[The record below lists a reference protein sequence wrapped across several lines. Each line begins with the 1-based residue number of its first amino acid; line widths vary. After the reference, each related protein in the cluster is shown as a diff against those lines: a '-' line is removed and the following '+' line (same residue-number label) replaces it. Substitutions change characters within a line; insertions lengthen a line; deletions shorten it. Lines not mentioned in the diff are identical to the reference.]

1 MVNFTQNDILLYIN
15 NELSTEQATSM
26 ELALQNDTALKNEY
40 DLLVESKISLDQP
53 LLKPRRAVI
62 NRILAYAQNSVP
74 VRAAQ
79 A

>member
-15 NELSTEQATSM
+15 NELSTEQATSF

-40 DLLVESKISLDQP
+40 DFLVESKASLDRP

-62 NRILAYAQNSVP
+62 NRILAYAQNNVA
-74 VRAAQ
+74 VRVEQ

>member
-15 NELSTEQATSM
+15 NELSTEQVIAM

-40 DLLVESKISLDQP
+40 DLLVASKTSLDQP
-53 LLKPRRAVI
+53 LLKPRRAAI
-62 NRILAYAQNSVP
+62 DRILAYAQNSVP
-74 VRAAQ
+74 VRVGQ